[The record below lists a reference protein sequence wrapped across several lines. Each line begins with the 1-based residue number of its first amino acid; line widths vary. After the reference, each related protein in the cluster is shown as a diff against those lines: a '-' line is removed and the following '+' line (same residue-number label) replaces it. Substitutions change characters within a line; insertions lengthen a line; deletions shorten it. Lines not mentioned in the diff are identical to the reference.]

1 MATINTTDPKPG
13 YVYNQD
19 DDTWYPLLGLATQS
33 LDELTDVVITTP
45 TTNQVLAYNG
55 TNWVN
60 SSEAG
65 DVSAVTAGT
74 GITVTNGT
82 GPIPSVAIDTSVTA
96 DLTTAQTLALKTLS
110 SPVLVSGEER
120 MVFTGTAATGTI
132 NIDLLTANTHFYNS
146 NATGN
151 TTINLRGSSSTSV
164 NTLLATNDTITAVV
178 LIQNGGTAYYPTA
191 FQIDGAS
198 VTPKWQGGTA
208 PSAGNASSI
217 DAYVFT
223 IMKSGSATYTVLA
236 SQTKFA

>member
-1 MATINTTDPKPG
+1 MTKAR
-13 YVYNQD
+13 
-19 DDTWYPLLGLATQS
+19 
-33 LDELTDVVITTP
+33 
-45 TTNQVLAYNG
+45 TNADNV
-55 TNWVN
+55 
-60 SSEAG
+60 AG
-65 DVSAVTAGT
+65 DISAVTAGT
-74 GITVTNGT
+74 GLSGGGNSGAITV
-82 GPIPSVAIDTSVTA
+82 SVDTAVVATTSNS
-96 DLTTAQTLALKTLS
+96 LTMSSKTLS
-110 SPVLVSGEER
+110 SPVFVAGEER

-132 NIDLLTANTHFYNS
+132 NIDLLTANTHFYNV

-151 TTINLRGSSSTSV
+151 QTINLRGSASTSL
-164 NTLLATNDTITAVV
+164 NTIVATNDTITAVV

-208 PSAGNASSI
+208 PSSGNTNSI